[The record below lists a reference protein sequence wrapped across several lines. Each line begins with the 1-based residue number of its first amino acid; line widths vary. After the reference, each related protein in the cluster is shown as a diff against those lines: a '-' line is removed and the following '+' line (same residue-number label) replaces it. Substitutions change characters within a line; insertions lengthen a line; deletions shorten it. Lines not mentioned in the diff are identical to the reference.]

1 MLPLN
6 KLIVLLLL
14 LTTGVFKVSAQKL
27 VTPESYLL
35 LLYYNDK
42 QEANYKVTSTNT
54 KIKDG
59 KSVTEG
65 SSFNMSFKI
74 TSFTD
79 TSAVMEI
86 KYSNI
91 AVIGEKT
98 IGFDEMAKATEALT
112 IKVSLDYTG
121 AYSGFLNYHEC
132 KKTFDKMLTVVKK
145 AGKQDSITLKAWE
158 LIEPIFADRATIEYA
173 LLEDFFHLM
182 FVYGP
187 ELSRKTP
194 IKADVELGNLI
205 GGDPYPAK
213 LVMTAGAYVPNKF
226 IEVISRIDLDKKA
239 GKSIIKESLAQLL
252 GIPEITDMHIQK
264 FNFSDTYTHVL
275 DADNGWAKSVVY
287 KRTVSIDNQ
296 KSLKEVKFTQ
306 IN

>member
-1 MLPLN
+1 MPVKKIFLF
-6 KLIVLLLL
+6 LILSG
-14 LTTGVFKVSAQKL
+14 LTFNITAQKL

-42 QEANYKVTSTNT
+42 QESNYKVTSTYT
-54 KIKDG
+54 KTKDG

-65 SSFNMSFKI
+65 SSFNMNFKI

-91 AVIGEKT
+91 VAIGEKT

-112 IKVSLDYTG
+112 IKVALDYTG
-121 AYSGFLNYHEC
+121 AYAGFLNYHEC
-132 KKTFDKMLTVVKK
+132 KKTFDKMLADVKK
-145 AGKQDSITLKAWE
+145 SGKQDSITLKAWK
-158 LIEPIFADRATIEYA
+158 LLEPVFADRQTIEYA

-187 ELSRKTP
+187 ELSRKVP
-194 IKADVELGNLI
+194 VKADIQLDNLI

-213 LVMTAGAYVPNKF
+213 LVMTAGAYIPNKF
-226 IEVISRIDLDKKA
+226 IEVISRIDLDKKE
-239 GKSIIKESLAQLL
+239 GKGIIKESLAQLL
-252 GIPEITDMHIQK
+252 GFPEITDLHIQK
-264 FNFSDTYTHVL
+264 FNFFDTYTHIL

-287 KRTVSIDNQ
+287 KRTVTIENQ
-296 KSLKEVKFTQ
+296 KSVREVKFTQ